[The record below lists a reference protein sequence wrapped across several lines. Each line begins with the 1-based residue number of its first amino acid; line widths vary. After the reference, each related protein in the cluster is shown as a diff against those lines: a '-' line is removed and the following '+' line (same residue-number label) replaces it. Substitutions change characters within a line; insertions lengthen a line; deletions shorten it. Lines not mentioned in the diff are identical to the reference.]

1 MRGVRPTSG
10 VVGGCWRCVLV
21 VYQSNNT
28 LGGCHQLCM
37 GRMAG
42 RLLPHS
48 SRRQASDKCSH
59 FAASTGVPFFGQTC
73 CARAPTSLPF
83 SPFSF
88 LIFYRYFFLSSSQSD
103 PLVRCWSVEELTM
116 ANMALFQIIVQQ
128 VLPFCVSIFYLN
140 AFVDCQFLSPPK
152 LQSLLSVAAVCAT
165 EGFLIRR

>member
-1 MRGVRPTSG
+1 MFSFCRLD
-10 VVGGCWRCVLV
+10 GGAL
-21 VYQSNNT
+21 
-28 LGGCHQLCM
+28 
-37 GRMAG
+37 
-42 RLLPHS
+42 
-48 SRRQASDKCSH
+48 
-59 FAASTGVPFFGQTC
+59 FGQTC

-165 EGFLIRR
+165 EGFLIRRWFNTLPLNCFFFLSILSFSLSLSLYHPPFALVCPAALAGDEAQKL